1 MRVCIHYR
9 IYHCKYKYSI
19 FTSLYL
25 DIIRNILSMKLIRNT
40 RLEIE
45 TRIVYRLYFSIV
57 SLNISW
63 KSNSSSNSSDHDVVP
78 QRRFFVSLW
87 EKTFEVLIGSL
98 PGFYI
103 TRPKGRRNGWSDSW
117 IKVFRLLDDY
127 RRVNWTTRV
136 VFLLEKRWFDYL
148 ENCEP
153 VDEQKLL
160 R

>member
-1 MRVCIHYR
+1 MNAESPQRFV
-9 IYHCKYKYSI
+9 
-19 FTSLYL
+19 FP
-25 DIIRNILSMKLIRNT
+25 
-40 RLEIE
+40 LEIFASE

-63 KSNSSSNSSDHDVVP
+63 KSNSLLNFSDHDVVP
-78 QRRFFVSLW
+78 QRRFFVSLS

-98 PGFYI
+98 SGFYI

-127 RRVNWTTRV
+127 RRVNWTIRV

-153 VDEQKLL
+153 VDEQKLF

>member
-1 MRVCIHYR
+1 MYFGRNSVKAINAESPWR
-9 IYHCKYKYSI
+9 FAFLSEI
-19 FTSLYL
+19 FAS
-25 DIIRNILSMKLIRNT
+25 
-40 RLEIE
+40 E

-63 KSNSSSNSSDHDVVP
+63 KSNSLLNFTDHDVVP
-78 QRRFFVSLW
+78 QRRFFVSLS

-127 RRVNWTTRV
+127 RGVNRTTRV
-136 VFLLEKRWFDYL
+136 VFLLENRWFDYL